1 MTAPMTAAEV
11 FETANATANATAKKA
26 FDKADILISAGAQ
39 AKIISRFFE
48 KFGVNT
54 PEDKALK
61 MSVDKIYHN
70 AQKEYIKLFADD
82 DDEEAKI
89 DAQVDF
95 YELTEGN
102 VESVYKIC
110 RIFRKHKLPMYEKRL
125 CDE

>member
-1 MTAPMTAAEV
+1 MTAPMTATEA
-11 FETANATANATAKKA
+11 FETANATTKEV
-26 FDKADILISAGAQ
+26 FEKADILISAGAQ

-54 PEDKALK
+54 PEDETLK
-61 MSVDKIYHN
+61 KDAERTYHN

-89 DAQVDF
+89 NAQVDF

-102 VESVYKIC
+102 VECVYKIC